1 MPAIKTFI
9 RSLAQAFG
17 ISSPQQARQ
26 VACTWTPPSKTR
38 SETDP
43 DQATAAAAA
52 TKKRM
57 KDLDPPTSGPIFLR
71 EEHERAW
78 VC

>member
-1 MPAIKTFI
+1 MKLLTSSARLAIHPREQERIVMPAIKPFI

-26 VACTWTPPSKTR
+26 MACTWTPPSKTR

-43 DQATAAAAA
+43 DQPTAAAAA
-52 TKKRM
+52 TKK
-57 KDLDPPTSGPIFLR
+57 G
-71 EEHERAW
+71 
-78 VC
+78 

>member
-26 VACTWTPPSKTR
+26 VARTWTPPSKAR

-43 DQATAAAAA
+43 EQPRAPAPAPKKGDKFRTA
-52 TKKRM
+52 
-57 KDLDPPTSGPIFLR
+57 
-71 EEHERAW
+71 H
-78 VC
+78 

>member
-1 MPAIKTFI
+1 MPVIKTFI

-26 VACTWTPPSKTR
+26 VARTWTPPSEDR

-43 DQATAAAAA
+43 EQPTAPVPA
-52 TKKRM
+52 TKKV
-57 KDLDPPTSGPIFLR
+57 TSLEPLTRVQFSYAR
-71 EEHERAW
+71 STKAW

>member
-43 DQATAAAAA
+43 DQPTAAAAA
-52 TKKRM
+52 TKK
-57 KDLDPPTSGPIFLR
+57 G
-71 EEHERAW
+71 
-78 VC
+78 

>member
-26 VACTWTPPSKTR
+26 VARTWTAPSKAR

-43 DQATAAAAA
+43 EQPRAPAPA
-52 TKKRM
+52 TKK
-57 KDLDPPTSGPIFLR
+57 G
-71 EEHERAW
+71 
-78 VC
+78 